1 MKKIVLIILVLTG
14 FFPALLHAQDSTLQ
28 NLPAQW
34 SLQDCIEYAKQHNI
48 QISTLKLNTSAAQ
61 EDLLQAQAAKL
72 PNLSGTLSQNL
83 VNSKNAD
90 PVVGG
95 LQTQANFSSS
105 YGVSSSLTLY
115 NGGYIRNDV
124 KSKELAIQSANLT
137 VQETENDITLS
148 ITQAYLNVLLAKETI
163 TSLQNVLETSQAQEK
178 QGQQRFDAGSISK
191 KDLVQLEAQV
201 ASDQYNL
208 VNAQNNYRLNVVS
221 LKQLLQLPT
230 SYDFIPAAVTNVTVK
245 ETVPDLSAAQQ
256 IAQNSRPEIKNGI
269 ASFMIAQTEL
279 EKVKA
284 GVRPTVSLGANLSTG
299 YSDNQ
304 SYKYTS
310 QLNSN
315 FYQSLGLNVSIPI
328 YSRRVNKT
336 NINKSKIQIEQAK
349 LSLENTK
356 TTLNQQVEQAYI
368 NLQNAQAQY
377 TAAEAQLKANEESYN
392 ITNEQLKL
400 GAINVVEL
408 QQQKSLYTQS
418 LQAYLQAKYTAVLY
432 NKIYNFYTGVPV
444 AF

>member
-1 MKKIVLIILVLTG
+1 V
-14 FFPALLHAQDSTLQ
+14 
-28 NLPAQW
+28 
-34 SLQDCIEYAKQHNI
+34 
-48 QISTLKLNTSAAQ
+48 
-61 EDLLQAQAAKL
+61 
-72 PNLSGTLSQNL
+72 PNLST
-83 VNSKNAD
+83 
-90 PVVGG
+90 
-95 LQTQANFSSS
+95 
-105 YGVSSSLTLY
+105 
-115 NGGYIRNDV
+115 
-124 KSKELAIQSANLT
+124 
-137 VQETENDITLS
+137 
-148 ITQAYLNVLLAKETI
+148 
-163 TSLQNVLETSQAQEK
+163 
-178 QGQQRFDAGSISK
+178 
-191 KDLVQLEAQV
+191 
-201 ASDQYNL
+201 
-208 VNAQNNYRLNVVS
+208 
-221 LKQLLQLPT
+221 
-230 SYDFIPAAVTNVTVK
+230 
-245 ETVPDLSAAQQ
+245 AQQ

-408 QQQKSLYTQS
+408 QQQKSLYMQS